1 MNVTIVDYGV
11 GNLGS
16 IPNMLARIGVDA
28 VISREPAVIGASDR
42 LILPGVGAFDAGMA
56 SLDRYG
62 LRGILRERVVDA
74 GVPTLGL
81 CLGMHLLFDQSDEG
95 SMPGLGW
102 IPGRVVRFSASRM
115 TSPLPIPNMGWH
127 DLKAIRDDPMLDG
140 LGEEPRFYFA
150 HSYHASPQDP
160 AEVVAVA
167 EYGYEFPICVRRG
180 SIFAAQF
187 HPEKSHRF
195 GMQFLRNFIGS

>member
-1 MNVTIVDYGV
+1 
-11 GNLGS
+11 
-16 IPNMLARIGVDA
+16 
-28 VISREPAVIGASDR
+28 
-42 LILPGVGAFDAGMA
+42 
-56 SLDRYG
+56 
-62 LRGILRERVVDA
+62 
-74 GVPTLGL
+74 
-81 CLGMHLLFDQSDEG
+81 
-95 SMPGLGW
+95 MPGLGW